1 MCRQGLLFFFWLQLL
16 ITALS
21 ADESQSWPELF
32 IPANDVLLVCGLFVP
47 ANDHAFLFPTV
58 DY

>member
-1 MCRQGLLFFFWLQLL
+1 LFFFWLQLL